1 VQRGAAGSVLAE
13 AAGSH
18 ARRVSVGVSFRFFPK
33 DEQFFDLFGQMADE
47 IRKAGVL
54 LEQLLA
60 KEPPDTTVVDAIK
73 DAEHRCDA
81 LTHDTI
87 QRLHRTFVTPFDR
100 EDLYA
105 LATSLDNV
113 MDAIDHAASLMRMY
127 NIQRIRPGA
136 RELAHTVTGAADRL
150 HAALEALAQ
159 KKPVHPH
166 AVEINRLENEADRVY
181 QESVRTLFD
190 TETDPITIIKWKEM
204 YDVLEVITDRCEDAA
219 NVIEGVVVKH
229 G

>member
-1 VQRGAAGSVLAE
+1 V
-13 AAGSH
+13 
-18 ARRVSVGVSFRFFPK
+18 RFSLFPR
-33 DEQFFDLFGQMADE
+33 DEQFFDLYNQMAVE
-47 IRKAGVL
+47 IRAAAAL

-60 KEPPDTTVVDAIK
+60 SDPPDVTKVPLIK

-105 LATSLDNV
+105 LATQLDTV
-113 MDAIDHAASLMRMY
+113 MDAIDHAAALVKLY
-127 NIQRIRPGA
+127 KIDHIRVGA
-136 RELAHTVTGAADRL
+136 REMAHTSTLAAERL
-150 HAALEALAQ
+150 QQALIALST

-166 AVEINRLENEADRVY
+166 AVEINRLENEADRTY
-181 QESVRTLFD
+181 QESVERLFEQ
-190 TETDPITIIKWKEM
+190 ETDPIVIIKWKEM
-204 YDVLEVITDRCEDAA
+204 YDVLEVITDCCEDVA

>member
-1 VQRGAAGSVLAE
+1 VAF
-13 AAGSH
+13 
-18 ARRVSVGVSFRFFPK
+18 SFRLFPK
-33 DEQFFDLFGQMADE
+33 DEQFFDLFNQMADE
-47 IRKAGVL
+47 IRAAAGL
-54 LEQLLA
+54 LELLLA
-60 KEPPDTTVVDAIK
+60 TDPPDMSKVDPIK

-113 MDAIDHAASLMRMY
+113 MDAIDHAAQLVRLY
-127 NIQRIRPGA
+127 NIEPIRPGA
-136 RELAHTVTGAADRL
+136 RELAHTVTASAARL
-150 HAALEALAQ
+150 HSALDALAK

-181 QESVRTLFD
+181 QEAVRGLF
-190 TETDPITIIKWKEM
+190 EGEKDPIMVIKWKEF
-204 YDVLEVITDRCEDAA
+204 YDMLEVITDCCEDVA

>member
-1 VQRGAAGSVLAE
+1 M
-13 AAGSH
+13 
-18 ARRVSVGVSFRFFPK
+18 RFSLFPR
-33 DEQFFDLFGQMADE
+33 DEQFFDLYNQMAVE
-47 IRKAGVL
+47 IRAAAAL

-60 KEPPDTTVVDAIK
+60 SDPPDVTKVPLIK

-105 LATSLDNV
+105 LATQLDTV
-113 MDAIDHAASLMRMY
+113 MDAIDHAAALVKLY
-127 NIQRIRPGA
+127 KIDHIRVGA
-136 RELAHTVTGAADRL
+136 REMAHTSTLAAERL
-150 HAALEALAQ
+150 QQALIALST

-166 AVEINRLENEADRVY
+166 AVEINRLENEADRTY
-181 QESVRTLFD
+181 QESVERLFEQ
-190 TETDPITIIKWKEM
+190 ETDPIVIIKWKEM
-204 YDVLEVITDRCEDAA
+204 YDVLEVITDCCEDVA

>member
-1 VQRGAAGSVLAE
+1 VAFG
-13 AAGSH
+13 
-18 ARRVSVGVSFRFFPK
+18 FRLFPK
-33 DEQFFDLFGQMADE
+33 DEQFFDLFNQMADE
-47 IRKAGVL
+47 IKTAARL

-60 KEPPDTTVVDAIK
+60 TDPPDVSKVDPIK

-105 LATSLDNV
+105 LATSLDDV
-113 MDAIDHAASLMRMY
+113 MDAIDHAAQLVRLY
-127 NIQRIRPGA
+127 NIEHVRPGA
-136 RELAHTVTGAADRL
+136 RELAHTVTASADRL
-150 HAALEALAQ
+150 HSALAALAG

-181 QESVRTLFD
+181 QEAVRGLF
-190 TETDPITIIKWKEM
+190 EVEKDPIMVIKWKEF
-204 YDVLEVITDRCEDAA
+204 YDMLEQITDCCEDVA